1 MVSVL
6 DTNQT
11 IRERC
16 MPAKIDLIPSMA
28 TPTSSKISAGYG
40 RTYALEFYYGKD
52 MKPSRGR
59 TLEF

>member
-11 IRERC
+11 TREDVYRLQDRSDPVHGHANKVENFC
-16 MPAKIDLIPSMA
+16 RL
-28 TPTSSKISAGYG
+28 
-40 RTYALEFYYGKD
+40 RTLEFYYGKD
-52 MKPSRGR
+52 MQPSRGR